1 MKNRLLNREM
11 NEELLHEQARDLMAE
26 INRKYYRDTE
36 LSLDEYVLEVELTED
51 EKFLCYELINKF
63 AQL

>member
-1 MKNRLLNREM
+1 M